1 MIILKI
7 NEKGHTVT
15 ISGHIFRTPAIVDIT
30 YLNERMIKVELQKHG
45 INRYSIESIPDEQ
58 IKKNPKLV
66 QMLNINKQEPQKEEK
81 NQPNTE
87 QIENRLLSIENLL
100 KQILNKPEPERV
112 VYIEKVGEIEKQLS
126 KEKRIIEEED
136 VGFIPSVDTEI
147 QIKGSD
153 KISKVEKEEINLD
166 EQSKSLSKFL
176 KK

>member
-1 MIILKI
+1 MIILKV

-15 ISGHIFRTPAIVDIT
+15 ISGHIFRTPATVDIT
-30 YLNERMIKVELQKHG
+30 HLNERMIKVELQKHG
-45 INRYSIESIPDEQ
+45 INKYSIESIPDEQ
-58 IKKNPKLV
+58 IKKNPKLI
-66 QMLNINKQEPQKEEK
+66 QMLNKKESEK
-81 NQPNTE
+81 KENIQPTTE

-112 VYIEKVGEIEKQLS
+112 VYIEKSGEIQKQIS

-147 QIKGSD
+147 KIKGSEI
-153 KISKVEKEEINLD
+153 ISKVEKGKMDLD
-166 EQSKSLSKFL
+166 EKSKSLSKFL